1 MLPHRTRSSNHVTHS
16 DQTRCE
22 EYYTGSTTPSALAI
36 FLLLTGMLTRDLFA
50 VANLLVCYCVIW
62 VVRGLGVGVRCASVL
77 LLIMQCVNYGS
88 HILSFVVIAYNS
100 FL

>member
-1 MLPHRTRSSNHVTHS
+1 MLRTVIKLDVRNIIQGRPRPV
-16 DQTRCE
+16 
-22 EYYTGSTTPSALAI
+22 PSPF

-62 VVRGLGVGVRCASVL
+62 VVRGLGMGVRCASVL
-77 LLIMQCVNYGS
+77 LLIIQCVNYGS